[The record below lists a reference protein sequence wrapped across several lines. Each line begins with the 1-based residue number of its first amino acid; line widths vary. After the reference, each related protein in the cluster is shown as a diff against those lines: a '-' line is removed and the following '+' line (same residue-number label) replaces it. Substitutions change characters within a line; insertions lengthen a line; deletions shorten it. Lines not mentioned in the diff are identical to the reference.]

1 MLATL
6 LQVKDARVNNHKE
19 VALTVLI
26 APSICSTTFPA
37 SPYFACMRVESLVI
51 TFETIAPAMAVGGML
66 ESITRAK
73 SHPFVNAM
81 MKPPMKVERSCMNFP
96 T

>member
-1 MLATL
+1 
-6 LQVKDARVNNHKE
+6 
-19 VALTVLI
+19 
-26 APSICSTTFPA
+26 
-37 SPYFACMRVESLVI
+37 MRVESLVI

-73 SHPFVNAM
+73 SHPLTNAII
-81 MKPPMKVERSCMNFP
+81 KPPTKVERSCMDFP

>member
-1 MLATL
+1 M
-6 LQVKDARVNNHKE
+6 
-19 VALTVLI
+19 
-26 APSICSTTFPA
+26 APSVCSTTLPA

-51 TFETIAPAMAVGGML
+51 SFDTIAPAIAIGGML

-73 SHPFVNAM
+73 RHPLTNAI
-81 MKPPMKVERSCMNFP
+81 MKPPMKVERSCMDFP